1 MAMFERY
8 TETARGVIVSS
19 KHKAALLGSPEI
31 DTEHL
36 LLGLLSKD
44 QGLARRFLDSP
55 WAADSVWGKIEQSGR
70 IGKPIVGPCDL
81 PLSSAGKRALSY
93 GAEEADRVS
102 SKCISTEHLL
112 LGLLR
117 EEKSFA
123 AEFLHEHG
131 VDLAQTRQEL
141 IRTPHTYSA
150 PEEFVRERDPLP
162 KDVIESRAQV
172 RSIVNSV
179 RDAVARRDF
188 VKVREYSEREC
199 TAREKLR
206 LLYQQYGLLDWLY
219 E

>member
-1 MAMFERY
+1 MFERY

-19 KHKAALLGSPEI
+19 KHKAALLGSYEI
-31 DTEHL
+31 ETEHL

-44 QGLARRFLDSP
+44 QGLAHRFLGSP
-55 WAADSVWGKIEQSGR
+55 WAADSVWRKIEQTGR
-70 IGKPIVGPCDL
+70 VGKPIVGPCDL

-93 GAEEADRVS
+93 AVEEADRVS
-102 SKCISTEHLL
+102 TKHISTEHLL

-117 EEKSFA
+117 EENSFA

-131 VDLAQTRQEL
+131 VDLAKTRQKL
-141 IRTPHTYSA
+141 IRTPHRYSA
-150 PEEFVRERDPLP
+150 PEEFVRECEPLP

-172 RSIVNSV
+172 RSIFNSV
-179 RDAVARRDF
+179 REAVAQRDF
-188 VKVREYSEREC
+188 VKAREYSERESK
-199 TAREKLR
+199 AREKLC